1 MSRCI
6 QLPSFPRWL
15 HGERTDFARPNLL
28 QSQSW
33 CCDLI
38 GRDDHGCVN
47 CNLYNIYIYIIYIL
61 WISMIIY
68 DYVVILWYI
77 QIMDMYGLWYV
88 WLCDD
93 MCTNVRICANIYI
106 YHVWFDWIWLNDV
119 FPCHNLIVDVQL
131 CISPEHVLRSPCI
144 LSRPMDDPGV
154 YMAPI
159 GTLPSV
165 APGSALAA
173 SCWSA

>member
-1 MSRCI
+1 M
-6 QLPSFPRWL
+6 
-15 HGERTDFARPNLL
+15 
-28 QSQSW
+28 
-33 CCDLI
+33 
-38 GRDDHGCVN
+38 
-47 CNLYNIYIYIIYIL
+47 
-61 WISMIIY
+61 
-68 DYVVILWYI
+68 DY
-77 QIMDMYGLWYV
+77 DMYGYV
-88 WLCDD
+88 MTCAQ
-93 MCTNVRICANIYI
+93 MCVYVQIYIYI